1 MYERIMERLED
12 LENNQIKIMK
22 KLEIKEDDMD
32 DDDFDMDDDSN
43 SNTDDVFA
51 D

>member
-32 DDDFDMDDDSN
+32 DDDFDMGDDSN
-43 SNTDDVFA
+43 SNTEDVFA

>member
-1 MYERIMERLED
+1 MYERIIERLED

-32 DDDFDMDDDSN
+32 DDDFDMGDDLN
-43 SNTDDVFA
+43 SNTEDVFA